1 MKLDSLGANHL
12 LSGAAV
18 DQTVIPPSTFASSVQ
33 LMIEPPQSSNLSP
46 RLSRYQA
53 TRASLFLV
61 LLKNTPPI
69 PVTFAIYNSL
79 GRICPPTVTS
89 SRQTGITMIPTAKAV
104 SKNEWPSNAKFDGR
118 KPTVSQI

>member
-18 DQTVIPPSTFASSVQ
+18 DHTVIPPSNCASSVQ
-33 LMIEPPQSSNLSP
+33 LMIDPPQSSNLSP
-46 RLSRYQA
+46 RLSLYHA
-53 TRASLFLV
+53 MRASLSFV

-79 GRICPPTVTS
+79 SRIC
-89 SRQTGITMIPTAKAV
+89 RQKCHAV
-104 SKNEWPSNAKFDGR
+104 VPEPGGR
-118 KPTVSQI
+118 ASW